1 MFLRGRSHSQKMYPN
16 KGKLNMQGNEAGSDF
31 SLPWY
36 SRVFRPVSRLVFRNL
51 FRLLSRVR
59 VTGTENIPEEG
70 AYVIAVNHVSIF
82 EPPLITSFWPHSI
95 EVAGAVEILEQPIQS
110 QIMRLYGTIPVHRG
124 RFDRQSIKAM
134 VGRLKAGRPVL
145 IFPEGTRSRKPGL
158 QQASTGVA
166 YIAAKAGA
174 NVLPVGIAGT
184 AILADEIR
192 KFRRTQLIMSVGE
205 MIDLPEI
212 PWRSAERKEILR
224 LQTERIMFAIAG
236 QLPRAYRGLYAR
248 GS

>member
-1 MFLRGRSHSQKMYPN
+1 MR
-16 KGKLNMQGNEAGSDF
+16 GNEAGSDY

-36 SRVFRPVSRLVFRNL
+36 SRVFRPVSRVFFRNL
-51 FRLLSRVR
+51 FRLLSRVQ
-59 VTGTENIPEEG
+59 VTGIENIPEEG

-82 EPPLITSFWPHSI
+82 EPPLIVSFWPRVI
-95 EVAGAVEILEQPIQS
+95 EVAGAVEILERPIQS

-124 RFDRQSIKAM
+124 RFDRQLLKTM
-134 VGRLKAGRPVL
+134 VERLEAGRPVL

-158 QQASTGVA
+158 QQASAGAVYT
-166 YIAAKAGA
+166 AAKAGV
-174 NVLPVGIAGT
+174 NVMPVGIAGT

-205 MIDLPEI
+205 MIELPEI
-212 PWRSAERKEILR
+212 PWQSAERKEILSH
-224 LQTERIMFAIAG
+224 QTERIMVAIADL
-236 QLPRAYRGLYAR
+236 LPHAYRGLYAR

>member
-1 MFLRGRSHSQKMYPN
+1 MRGN
-16 KGKLNMQGNEAGSDF
+16 VAGSDF

-36 SRVFRPVSRLVFRNL
+36 SRVFRPVSRVFFRNL
-51 FRLLSRVR
+51 FRLLSRVQ

-124 RFDRQSIKAM
+124 RFDRQSINAM
-134 VGRLKAGRPVL
+134 VGRLRAGRPVL

-158 QQASTGVA
+158 QQAPTGVA

-174 NVLPVGIAGT
+174 CVLPVGIAGT

-192 KFRRTQLIMSVGE
+192 KFRRTQLVMSVGE
-205 MIDLPEI
+205 MIELPEI

-224 LQTERIMFAIAG
+224 HQTERIMIAIADL
-236 QLPRAYRGLYAR
+236 LPRAYRGFYAR

>member
-1 MFLRGRSHSQKMYPN
+1 MRV
-16 KGKLNMQGNEAGSDF
+16 NEAGSDF

-36 SRVFRPVSRLVFRNL
+36 SRVFRPVSRVVFRNL
-51 FRLLSRVR
+51 FRLLSRVQ
-59 VTGTENIPEEG
+59 VIGTENIPEEG

-124 RFDRQSIKAM
+124 RFDRQSLEAM

-174 NVLPVGIAGT
+174 
-184 AILADEIR
+184 ILADEIR
-192 KFRRTQLIMSVGE
+192 KFSRTQLIMSVGE
-205 MIDLPEI
+205 MIKLPEI
-212 PWRSAERKEILR
+212 PWRSFERKEILR
-224 LQTERIMFAIAG
+224 VQTERIMHAIADL
-236 QLPRAYRGLYAR
+236 LPRAYRGLYAR

>member
-1 MFLRGRSHSQKMYPN
+1 MRGN
-16 KGKLNMQGNEAGSDF
+16 TADSDF

-36 SRVFRPVSRLVFRNL
+36 SRVFRPVSRFFFRNL
-51 FRLLSRVR
+51 FRLLSRVHI
-59 VTGTENIPEEG
+59 TGTENIPEEG

-95 EVAGAVEILEQPIQS
+95 EVAGAVEILERPIQS

-124 RFDRQSIKAM
+124 RFDRQLLKAM

-158 QQASTGVA
+158 QQASTGAA
-166 YIAAKAGA
+166 YIAAKAGV

-192 KFRRTQLIMSVGE
+192 KFRRTQLMMSIGE
-205 MIDLPEI
+205 MIDLPTI

-224 LQTERIMFAIAG
+224 LQTDKIMYAIADL
-236 QLPRAYRGLYAR
+236 LPRAYQGLYAG
-248 GS
+248 GSR

>member
-1 MFLRGRSHSQKMYPN
+1 MR
-16 KGKLNMQGNEAGSDF
+16 GNEAGSDF
-31 SLPWY
+31 FLPWY
-36 SRVFRPVSRLVFRNL
+36 ARVFRPVSRVFFRNL
-51 FRLLSRVR
+51 FRRLSRVQ

-82 EPPLITSFWPHSI
+82 EPPLISSFWPYSI

-110 QIMRLYGTIPVHRG
+110 QIMRLYWTIPVHRG
-124 RFDRQSIKAM
+124 RFDRQSLEAM

-145 IFPEGTRSRKPGL
+145 LFPEGTRSRKPGL
-158 QQASTGVA
+158 QQAPTGVA
-166 YIAAKAGA
+166 YIAAKAGV

-184 AILADEIR
+184 AMLAAEIR

-205 MIDLPEI
+205 MIKLPEI
-212 PWRSAERKEILR
+212 PWRSAERREILR
-224 LQTERIMFAIAG
+224 LQTERIMHAIADL
-236 QLPRAYRGLYAR
+236 LPRAYRGLYSR

>member
-1 MFLRGRSHSQKMYPN
+1 MRGN
-16 KGKLNMQGNEAGSDF
+16 TADSDF

-36 SRVFRPVSRLVFRNL
+36 SRVFRPVSRFFFRNL
-51 FRLLSRVR
+51 FRLLSRVHI
-59 VTGTENIPEEG
+59 TGTENIPEEG

-95 EVAGAVEILEQPIQS
+95 EVAGAVEILERPIQS

-124 RFDRQSIKAM
+124 RFDRQLLKAM

-158 QQASTGVA
+158 QQASTGAA
-166 YIAAKAGA
+166 YIAAKAGV
-174 NVLPVGIAGT
+174 NVLLVGIAGT

-192 KFRRTQLIMSVGE
+192 KFRRTQLMMSIGE
-205 MIDLPEI
+205 MIDLPTI

-224 LQTERIMFAIAG
+224 LQTDKIMYAIADL
-236 QLPRAYRGLYAR
+236 LPRAYQGLYAG
-248 GS
+248 GSR

>member
-1 MFLRGRSHSQKMYPN
+1 MR
-16 KGKLNMQGNEAGSDF
+16 GNEAGSEF
-31 SLPWY
+31 TLPWY
-36 SRVFRPVSRLVFRNL
+36 SRVFRPMSRVFFRNL
-51 FRLLSRVR
+51 FRLLSRVQ
-59 VTGTENIPEEG
+59 VNGVENIPGEG

-95 EVAGAVEILEQPIQS
+95 EVAGAVEILERPIQS

-124 RFDRQSIKAM
+124 RFDRQSLNAM
-134 VGRLKAGRPVL
+134 VGRLKAGRPIL
-145 IFPEGTRSRKPGL
+145 LFPEGTRSRKPGL

-166 YIAAKAGA
+166 YIAAKAGVT
-174 NVLPVGIAGT
+174 VLPVGIAGT

-192 KFRRTQLIMSVGE
+192 KFHRTQLLMSVGE
-205 MIDLPEI
+205 MIELPEI

-224 LQTERIMFAIAG
+224 QQTERIMHAIAEL
-236 QLPRAYRGLYAR
+236 LPRAYRGIYAR

>member
-1 MFLRGRSHSQKMYPN
+1 MR
-16 KGKLNMQGNEAGSDF
+16 GNEVGSDF

-36 SRVFRPVSRLVFRNL
+36 SRVFRPVSRVFFRNL
-51 FRLLSRVR
+51 FRLLSRVQ

-82 EPPLITSFWPHSI
+82 EPPLITSFWPSSV

-124 RFDRQSIKAM
+124 RFDRQSLEAM

-145 IFPEGTRSRKPGL
+145 LFPEGTRSRKPGL

-166 YIAAKAGA
+166 YIAAKAGV

-205 MIDLPEI
+205 MIKLPEI
-212 PWRSAERKEILR
+212 PWRSAERREILR
-224 LQTERIMFAIAG
+224 LQTERIMHAIADL
-236 QLPRAYRGLYAR
+236 LPRAYRGLYSR

>member
-1 MFLRGRSHSQKMYPN
+1 MF
-16 KGKLNMQGNEAGSDF
+16 
-31 SLPWY
+31 
-36 SRVFRPVSRLVFRNL
+36 FRNL
-51 FRLLSRVR
+51 FRLLSRVQ
-59 VTGTENIPEEG
+59 VIGTDNIPEEG

-124 RFDRQSIKAM
+124 RFDRQSINAM

-145 IFPEGTRSRKPGL
+145 IFPEGTRSRKPSL

-192 KFRRTQLIMSVGE
+192 RFRRTQLNMSVGE
-205 MIDLPEI
+205 MIELPEI

-224 LQTERIMFAIAG
+224 LQTERIMFAVAG
-236 QLPRAYRGLYAR
+236 LLPRAYRGLYAR

>member
-1 MFLRGRSHSQKMYPN
+1 MGKINMRGN
-16 KGKLNMQGNEAGSDF
+16 TADSDF

-36 SRVFRPVSRLVFRNL
+36 SRVFRPVSRFFFRNL
-51 FRLLSRVR
+51 FRLLSRVHI
-59 VTGTENIPEEG
+59 TGTENIPEEG

-95 EVAGAVEILEQPIQS
+95 EVAGAVEILERPIQS

-124 RFDRQSIKAM
+124 RFDRQLLKAM

-158 QQASTGVA
+158 QQASTGAA
-166 YIAAKAGA
+166 YIAAKAGV

-192 KFRRTQLIMSVGE
+192 KFRRTQLMMSIGE
-205 MIDLPEI
+205 MIDLPAI

-224 LQTERIMFAIAG
+224 LQTDKIMYAIADL
-236 QLPRAYRGLYAR
+236 LPRAYQGLYAG
-248 GS
+248 GSR

>member
-1 MFLRGRSHSQKMYPN
+1 MR
-16 KGKLNMQGNEAGSDF
+16 NMRGNEAGSDF

-36 SRVFRPVSRLVFRNL
+36 SRVFRPVSRVFFRSL

-110 QIMRLYGTIPVHRG
+110 QIMRLYGTIHVHRG
-124 RFDRQSIKAM
+124 RFDRQSIDAM

-166 YIAAKAGA
+166 YIAAKAGV

-205 MIDLPEI
+205 MIELPEI

-224 LQTERIMFAIAG
+224 LQTKRIMVAIADL
-236 QLPRAYRGLYAR
+236 LPRAYRGIYAR

>member
-1 MFLRGRSHSQKMYPN
+1 MRA
-16 KGKLNMQGNEAGSDF
+16 NEAGTDF
-31 SLPWY
+31 SIPWY
-36 SRVFRPVSRLVFRNL
+36 SRVFRPVSRVFFRNL
-51 FRLLSRVR
+51 FRLLSRVQ

-124 RFDRQSIKAM
+124 RFDRQSINAM

-184 AILADEIR
+184 AILAGKIR
-192 KFRRTQLIMSVGE
+192 KFRRTQLVMSVGE
-205 MIDLPEI
+205 MIYLPEI
-212 PWRSAERKEILR
+212 QWRSAERKKILR
-224 LQTERIMFAIAG
+224 HQTERIMHAIADL
-236 QLPRAYRGLYAR
+236 LPKAYRGLYAR
-248 GS
+248 GSG

>member
-1 MFLRGRSHSQKMYPN
+1 MR
-16 KGKLNMQGNEAGSDF
+16 GNEAGSDF

-36 SRVFRPVSRLVFRNL
+36 SRVFRPVSRVFFRNL
-51 FRLLSRVR
+51 FRLLSRVQ
-59 VTGTENIPEEG
+59 VSGTENIPEEG

-124 RFDRQSIKAM
+124 RFDRQSLDAM

-158 QQASTGVA
+158 QQASTGAA
-166 YIAAKAGA
+166 YIASKARA
-174 NVLPVGIAGT
+174 SVLPVGIAGT

-192 KFRRTQLIMSVGE
+192 KFRRTQLMMSVGE
-205 MIDLPEI
+205 MIRLPEI
-212 PWRSAERKEILR
+212 PWRSAERKEILH
-224 LQTERIMFAIAG
+224 LQMERIMYAIADL
-236 QLPRAYRGLYAR
+236 LPRAYRGIYTK